1 VTEFIQLVISIF
13 WLGSLKFIFWNEFF
27 SEMRRECSRKM
38 QNGLRN
44 KWQQEKIILIDD
56 NDDLILVGERI
67 NSAEKKRERHEE
79 IPERL
84 ERNENSCFVECFEER
99 GARDEEE

>member
-1 VTEFIQLVISIF
+1 VF
-13 WLGSLKFIFWNEFF
+13 K
-27 SEMRRECSRKM
+27 RKM
-38 QNGLRN
+38 RNDLRN

-67 NSAEKKRERHEE
+67 NSAERYKRERHEE

-84 ERNENSCFVECFEER
+84 ERNENSCF
-99 GARDEEE
+99 DQK